1 MKKRININ
9 PQINRGMKLTEIP
22 IGTTVTVR
30 HRYLV
35 SESGYW
41 SWEYE
46 IITGVIRKHNSYSIL
61 IQSGTRLVFCDENKD
76 ELVN

>member
-1 MKKRININ
+1 MNN
-9 PQINRGMKLTEIP
+9 STPTGMKLTEIP

-46 IITGVIRKHNSYSIL
+46 IITGVIQKRNSYSIL
-61 IQSGTRLVFCDENKD
+61 IQSGTRLVFCNENKD